1 MKKESFKF
9 HFNFSILCVK
19 VVTRYTM
26 TGSLS
31 VVLAVVLAAQLMV
44 ETEFGQIVTA
54 LAVALMA
61 QQVVFAI
68 LLKTAMRNQSPL
80 SFCLLALLT
89 LRENLLRFEIPS

>member
-31 VVLAVVLAAQLMV
+31 VVLAVVLVLRGRSS
-44 ETEFGQIVTA
+44 EG
-54 LAVALMA
+54 A
-61 QQVVFAI
+61 QQSYSWTYTCN
-68 LLKTAMRNQSPL
+68 TADLPIGGHFLGPR
-80 SFCLLALLT
+80 
-89 LRENLLRFEIPS
+89 